1 MSLRSLRG
9 SIGRQFDAFRR
20 SWATPRKVFPTYPV
34 RNAGV
39 RCLPQGFVGGSM
51 KNLRSSSRR
60 NFLSGTAALAATA
73 ALAPLR
79 AARAQGPAKQ
89 KTRLVLLGTGVS
101 QQLVR
106 AGVPLNT
113 LRHIFI
119 THHHSDH
126 DLDYGNLIYNAWAS
140 GLRAGVDAW
149 GPPPIKAMTEAYWQ
163 LNRFDI
169 ETRIADEGRPDLRK
183 LVTAH
188 EFAEPGLVMQ
198 NSDVKVT
205 AARVRHPPIVH
216 AYAYRFDSA
225 DRSIVISGDTA
236 YSPELIALARGADVL
251 VHEAMHL
258 GGLESLLKRVPN
270 AATLREHL
278 LASHTATEDIGKVA
292 AEAGV
297 KTLVLSHFVPQDDD
311 SITDGMWMEGVRKH
325 YGGTIVVGRD
335 LMEI

>member
-1 MSLRSLRG
+1 
-9 SIGRQFDAFRR
+9 
-20 SWATPRKVFPTYPV
+20 
-34 RNAGV
+34 
-39 RCLPQGFVGGSM
+39 
-51 KNLRSSSRR
+51 
-60 NFLSGTAALAATA
+60 
-73 ALAPLR
+73 
-79 AARAQGPAKQ
+79 
-89 KTRLVLLGTGVS
+89 VS

-113 LRHIFI
+113 LRYVFI

-126 DLDYGNLIYNAWAS
+126 DLDYGNLIYNAWAW
-140 GLRAGVDAW
+140 GLRTPVDAW
-149 GPPPIKAMTEAYWQ
+149 GPPPIRAMTEAYFQ

-188 EFAEPGLVMQ
+188 EFSEPGLVMQ
-198 NSDVKVT
+198 NADVKVT

-216 AYAYRFDSA
+216 AYAYRFDAA

-236 YSPELIALARGADVL
+236 YSPELVALARGADVL
-251 VHEAMHL
+251 VHETMHL

-278 LASHTATEDIGKVA
+278 HASHTVTEDIGRVA
-292 AEAGV
+292 AAAGV
-297 KTLVLSHFVPQDDD
+297 KTLVLSHLVPPDDD
-311 SITDGMWMEGVRKH
+311 SISDDMWMEGVRKH
-325 YGGTIVVGRD
+325 YGGQIIVGRD